1 MCRHQ
6 IFPADLAD
14 RVSQRGAKLLLKKWR
29 NIVSFTNKMKLMKDF
44 VVQCFNSTATDS
56 GINPDET
63 KFDPRESQL
72 ILILRERLTDG

>member
-1 MCRHQ
+1 M
-6 IFPADLAD
+6 
-14 RVSQRGAKLLLKKWR
+14 
-29 NIVSFTNKMKLMKDF
+29 NKMKLMKDF
-44 VVQCFNSTATDS
+44 MQCFNSTATAG

>member
-29 NIVSFTNKMKLMKDF
+29 NIVSFMTKMKLTKDF
-44 VVQCFNSTATDS
+44 VQCFTSTATAS